1 MKGGLAL
8 VRRLA
13 QVRERLARRALADA
27 VVALGE
33 AEGRVA
39 DLAARAEARRLRIA
53 AEAERGAYAG
63 AVAAAYRHV
72 AAVEQA
78 AGREAMTCGDL
89 GRVADERE
97 DHWREARRTL
107 RGLDVVLARRAERER
122 RRRERAEQRA
132 VDDLVNSWGNPDAT
146 R

>member
-1 MKGGLAL
+1 MRGGLAL

-27 VVALGE
+27 VVVLGE

-39 DLAARAEARRLRIA
+39 ELAARAEARRQRIA
-53 AEAERGAYAG
+53 AEAASGAHAG
-63 AVAAAYRHV
+63 AMASAYRNV

-78 AGREAMTCGDL
+78 AGREASACVEL
-89 GRVADERE
+89 SAVADAHEE
-97 DHWREARRTL
+97 HWRDARRTL
-107 RGLDVVLARRAERER
+107 KGLDVVLARRAERER

>member
-1 MKGGLAL
+1 VRRGLAL

-13 QVRERLARRALADA
+13 EVRERLARRALADA

-33 AEGRVA
+33 SEGRVA
-39 DLAARAEARRLRIA
+39 ELAARAEARRERLA
-53 AEAERGAYAG
+53 AEAARGAHAG
-63 AVAAAYRHV
+63 AMALAYRHV

-78 AGREAMTCGDL
+78 GRREEIVCGDL
-89 GRVADERE
+89 GRVAGERE
-97 DHWREARRTL
+97 GRWRDARRTL
-107 RGLDVVLARRAERER
+107 KGLDLVLARRAERER